1 MSSSSRRLNGGGA
14 SSSSSPTRPPRSD
27 KPFPPTPRIAPAP
40 VFPPTP
46 PPLHITIRFSTSLPD
61 LHLDIP
67 SPHETTVIALKHL
80 IRGRLALLDDTTTT
94 SAHKDQAADPTH
106 PSRARLRFI
115 HNGRILPDACVLS
128 AVLKAPPPPPLSQH
142 AHEHPERVDRK
153 GKAPV
158 GAPPQ
163 QQRVFINCSIGDS
176 LSEEEL
182 AEEEIAAS
190 APPPTIT
197 TTTSSSANSVLP
209 SPLSTPT
216 PRNGFDRLLQAGL
229 SPPEISVLRA
239 QFRRIHTARYTPE
252 DMPSPDTLRR
262 MEDAWLDSNSN
273 TSTYPTTTT
282 TTTGTT
288 TEDWAGGED
297 PVTEDV
303 YGLSA
308 VAGPLIRGMLM
319 GFVFPLGVIAWAG
332 KEEGLWSR
340 RMQVFVVFGVLLSVS
355 VGVVRGLTGE
365 G

>member
-1 MSSSSRRLNGGGA
+1 
-14 SSSSSPTRPPRSD
+14 
-27 KPFPPTPRIAPAP
+27 
-40 VFPPTP
+40 
-46 PPLHITIRFSTSLPD
+46 
-61 LHLDIP
+61 
-67 SPHETTVIALKHL
+67 
-80 IRGRLALLDDTTTT
+80 
-94 SAHKDQAADPTH
+94 
-106 PSRARLRFI
+106 
-115 HNGRILPDACVLS
+115 
-128 AVLKAPPPPPLSQH
+128 
-142 AHEHPERVDRK
+142 VDRK

-216 PRNGFDRLLQAGL
+216 PRNGIQAGLQPPRLTIPTPHLQNHPEQHHHQQHHQPLGFDRLLQAGL

-282 TTTGTT
+282 TTGTT
-288 TEDWAGGED
+288 AEDWAGGED
-297 PVTEDV
+297 PVTTEDV